1 MLRSFHTQNRYS
13 QVLAC
18 LLVLFGWVSLT
29 FPQKTMGQ
37 ESSESTKIEIPAW
50 INDSTTPADLLPDSV
65 ALYAEVAPFETLW
78 NQPIRERVFNSELMQ
93 TILKNPDLSK
103 AKDGIRLAEVTLG
116 KKLPVLL
123 QEISQGG
130 VVIAVDRAK
139 DTAALFVAGK
149 DAAEQQEIARKLM
162 KKAAQLQ
169 GLENDELPAT
179 DYRGISAYRLPQG
192 GFALLGKWVVVVNKG
207 ELGKEIIDRFLDGPK
222 DSLSQSE
229 KYQQAKE
236 QHQARR
242 SQSSTSAL
250 AWMFVDVD
258 VLREAGVAKKVLQE
272 KPDDFGAE
280 LLIGGLFNILRNTPQ
295 LTAELT
301 ANSEKVSLAV
311 ATPFD
316 KAWVSE
322 AEQFFFGPDVRGNA
336 LPPLELPNT
345 LGTVTTYRD
354 ISSLWLYAG
363 DLFGEKVNDQ
373 LAQAESTLTTL
384 FSGKDFGEDILGA
397 FHPEVR
403 MVSTAASF
411 EKDQPIPAV
420 QVPAFALI
428 AQMKEPEK
436 MRKELKRIFQSF
448 IGFVNVAG
456 AMNGQPQFDQ
466 DMDKVGNADLLIA
479 RYAWD
484 DSHPESK
491 EIPIQY
497 NFTPCLLILGDY
509 MVLSSTEKL
518 ARDLVEPLQKEAQ
531 SSKELL
537 AIKPDSPVRNTYL
550 QFTGSGISE
559 ALQQNREQLIANN
572 MLEKGHSRE
581 EAEAEFNVL
590 TQILKM
596 VTKLSV
602 ELEVGQEANLN
613 VDMNVGEK

>member
-1 MLRSFHTQNRYS
+1 MLRSFHTQKRYS

-18 LLVLFGWVSLT
+18 LFVLFGWVSLT
-29 FPQKTMGQ
+29 FTKKTMGQ

-130 VVIAVDRAK
+130 VVVAVDRAK

-149 DAAEQQEIARKLM
+149 DAAAQQEIARKLM

-207 ELGKEIIDRFLDGPK
+207 ELGKEIIDRYLDGPK

-236 QHQARR
+236 QHQTRR
-242 SQSSTSAL
+242 SQSSASAL
-250 AWMFVDVD
+250 AWLFVDVD

-311 ATPFD
+311 ASPFD

-448 IGFVNVAG
+448 IGFINVAG

-497 NFTPCLLILGDY
+497 NFTPCLLILEDY

-537 AIKPDSPVRNTYL
+537 TVKPDSPVRNTYL
-550 QFTGSGISE
+550 QLTGNGISE

-596 VTKLSV
+596 VTQLSV
-602 ELEVGQEANLN
+602 EFEVGQEANLN

>member
-13 QVLAC
+13 QVLAT
-18 LLVLFGWVSLT
+18 LLVLLGWVSLT
-29 FPQKTMGQ
+29 FTQQTMGQ
-37 ESSESTKIEIPAW
+37 ENAESPKIEIPAW

-65 ALYAEVAPFETLW
+65 ALYAEVAPFESLW
-78 NQPIRERVFNSELMQ
+78 NQPIRERLYDSELMQ
-93 TILKNPDLSK
+93 TILKNPDLAK

-123 QEISQGG
+123 QEISRGG
-130 VVIAVDRAK
+130 VVVAVDRAK
-139 DTAALFVAGK
+139 DTAALFIAGK

-169 GLENDELPAT
+169 GLDNDELPAT
-179 DYRGISAYRLPQG
+179 DYRGISAYRLSQG
-192 GFALLGKWVVVVNKG
+192 GFALLGKWIVVVNKG

-222 DSLSQSE
+222 ASLSQSE
-229 KYQQAKE
+229 KFQKAKE
-236 QHQARR
+236 QHVSKQTPA
-242 SQSSTSAL
+242 SAL
-250 AWMFVDVD
+250 AWLFVDVD
-258 VLREAGVAKKVLQE
+258 VLREAGVAKKVLNE

-301 ANSEKVSLAV
+301 ANSEKLSLAV

-316 KAWVSE
+316 KAWVTE
-322 AEQFFFGPDVRGNA
+322 AEQFFFGPDIRGNA
-336 LPPLELPNT
+336 LPALELPNT

-373 LAQAESTLTTL
+373 LVQAESTLTTL

-397 FHPEVR
+397 FRPELR
-403 MVSTAASF
+403 LVSTAASF
-411 EKDQPIPAV
+411 EKDQPVPGV
-420 QVPAFALI
+420 QVPAFALV

-448 IGFVNVAG
+448 IGFINVAG

-497 NFTPCLLILGDY
+497 NFSPCLLILGDY

-518 ARDLVEPLQKEAQ
+518 ARELVEPLQKEAQ

-550 QFTGSGISE
+550 QLTGKGISE
-559 ALQQNREQLIANN
+559 ALQQNREQIIANN

-596 VTKLSV
+596 VTKLTV
-602 ELEVGQEANLN
+602 ELDVGKEANLN
-613 VDMNVGEK
+613 FDMHVGAK

>member
-13 QVLAC
+13 QVLAT
-18 LLVLFGWVSLT
+18 LLVLLGWVSLT
-29 FPQKTMGQ
+29 FTQQTMGQ
-37 ESSESTKIEIPAW
+37 ENAESPKIEIPAW

-65 ALYAEVAPFETLW
+65 ALYAEVAPFESLW
-78 NQPIRERVFNSELMQ
+78 NQPIRERLYDSELMQ
-93 TILKNPDLSK
+93 TILKNPDLAK

-123 QEISQGG
+123 QEISRGG
-130 VVIAVDRAK
+130 VVVAVDRAK
-139 DTAALFVAGK
+139 DTAALFIAGK

-169 GLENDELPAT
+169 GLDNDELPAT
-179 DYRGISAYRLPQG
+179 DYRGISAYRLSQG
-192 GFALLGKWVVVVNKG
+192 GFALLGKWIVVVNKG

-222 DSLSQSE
+222 ASLSQSE
-229 KYQQAKE
+229 KFQKAKE
-236 QHQARR
+236 QHVSKQTPA
-242 SQSSTSAL
+242 SAL
-250 AWMFVDVD
+250 VWLFVDVD
-258 VLREAGVAKKVLQE
+258 VLREAGVAKKVLNE

-301 ANSEKVSLAV
+301 ANSEKLSLAV

-316 KAWVSE
+316 KAWVTE
-322 AEQFFFGPDVRGNA
+322 AEQFFFGPDIRGNA
-336 LPPLELPNT
+336 LPALELPNT

-373 LAQAESTLTTL
+373 LVQAESTLTTL

-397 FHPEVR
+397 FRPELR
-403 MVSTAASF
+403 LVSTAASF
-411 EKDQPIPAV
+411 EKDQPVPGV
-420 QVPAFALI
+420 QVPAFALV

-448 IGFVNVAG
+448 IGFINVAG

-497 NFTPCLLILGDY
+497 NFSPCLLILGDY

-518 ARDLVEPLQKEAQ
+518 ARELVEPLQKEAQ

-550 QFTGSGISE
+550 QLTGKGISE
-559 ALQQNREQLIANN
+559 ALQQNREQIIANN

-596 VTKLSV
+596 VTKLTV
-602 ELEVGQEANLN
+602 ELDVGKEANLN
-613 VDMNVGEK
+613 FDMHVGAK

>member
-236 QHQARR
+236 KHQARR

-411 EKDQPIPAV
+411 EKDQPVPGV

-518 ARDLVEPLQKEAQ
+518 ARDLVEPLRKEAQ

-550 QFTGSGISE
+550 QFTGNGISE

-596 VTKLSV
+596 VTQLSV
-602 ELEVGQEANLN
+602 EFEVGQEANLN